1 MGIPSYFAQIIKK
14 YKNILKKS
22 ADCKKDFHNL
32 YLDSNSIIYDA
43 IHQIES
49 AGEMKPNPSD
59 NFELISA
66 TVCKKI
72 QAYIDEIRPSNT
84 IYIAFDG
91 VAPFAKMKQQRNRR
105 FMASFLELNGLVPKK
120 IFNTIQVT
128 PGTDFMI
135 FLSKYVSDHF
145 SQQQQQQYMN
155 IIVSG
160 EDDPGEGEHKMMN
173 YIRKNGRIEEKTVIY
188 GLDADLVMLSINVHE
203 ITKMFLYREVDDE
216 LHIVC
221 IDTLCASIRE
231 EMGCEYDYVFLCFL
245 LGNDFLPHFPA
256 LSVRNNGID
265 KLMDCYRETGVKII
279 VNKEVQWNA
288 VNKVFE
294 WLGRHEERWMIEDY
308 KKIKYR
314 YSEDIN
320 DAPQMF
326 RQVEVYVNPTEK
338 GWQTRYYKSVHNG
351 KKKEDIVNDYIYGLN
366 WVERYYRE
374 GCEDE
379 RWKWECSM
387 GPLLKDVKRCE
398 KRENRKRS
406 VSKKEQKEYVIPV
419 GDEAREKE
427 IVWEYKKYI
436 WEGSIV

>member
-1 MGIPSYFAQIIKK
+1 
-14 YKNILKKS
+14 
-22 ADCKKDFHNL
+22 
-32 YLDSNSIIYDA
+32 
-43 IHQIES
+43 
-49 AGEMKPNPSD
+49 
-59 NFELISA
+59 
-66 TVCKKI
+66 
-72 QAYIDEIRPSNT
+72 
-84 IYIAFDG
+84 
-91 VAPFAKMKQQRNRR
+91 
-105 FMASFLELNGLVPKK
+105 
-120 IFNTIQVT
+120 
-128 PGTDFMI
+128 
-135 FLSKYVSDHF
+135 
-145 SQQQQQQYMN
+145 
-155 IIVSG
+155 
-160 EDDPGEGEHKMMN
+160 
-173 YIRKNGRIEEKTVIY
+173 
-188 GLDADLVMLSINVHE
+188 
-203 ITKMFLYREVDDE
+203 MFLYREVDDE

-338 GWQTRYYKSVHNG
+338 GWQARYYKAVHNG